1 MEYIDGITLLELLKT
16 KGPLEMKEAVEIA
29 AQFLAGLDAI
39 HQAGLVHRDLKP
51 ENLMITRAGRVV
63 VMDFGIAKPATE
75 SGPHTV
81 SGTPAYMAP
90 EQLRGEPVDARADV
104 FSAGVVLAE
113 MVSDEGIQE
122 HASRETLWSGI
133 RMEPPRVPECP
144 WSPVIRKAVSTRRD
158 ERYPSAQALVRALE
172 GSPPIAP
179 YNLAYGPAGRWAA
192 VGGVQGIRLW
202 DFETGDSKNLVERR
216 PGQDVGTV
224 QFVGNGRLVT
234 TESGALRLWQLEDGT
249 SRKIRE
255 DPWKKAWTIDVSP
268 DGRFLLSAG
277 GDTERGISEVVFQDL
292 ETGESRTLSAH
303 GDRVLAVALDPTGTI
318 AVTGDSDG
326 VGRVGPVTGEAPHL
340 LFGHEGLVYSLAV
353 GPEGRWIASGG
364 EDASVRLWPMPQGRP
379 FHTLPYG
386 RASRTASRAD
396 QRAYR

>member
-1 MEYIDGITLLELLKT
+1 MAIEADIHVLVSMRDDFLFHCHTQPALAPIFSELTPLGPPVGGALRRTLVQPALTCGYRFEDEALADEMLREVEGERGALREELLVGMNDGNVYRVST
-16 KGPLEMKEAVEIA
+16 
-29 AQFLAGLDAI
+29 
-39 HQAGLVHRDLKP
+39 
-51 ENLMITRAGRVV
+51 ENG
-63 VMDFGIAKPATE
+63 
-75 SGPHTV
+75 
-81 SGTPAYMAP
+81 
-90 EQLRGEPVDARADV
+90 QLRV
-104 FSAGVVLAE
+104 
-113 MVSDEGIQE
+113 
-122 HASRETLWSGI
+122 
-133 RMEPPRVPECP
+133 
-144 WSPVIRKAVSTRRD
+144 
-158 ERYPSAQALVRALE
+158 LE

-326 VGRVGPVTGEAPHL
+326 VVRVGPVTGEAPHL

-353 GPEGRWIASGG
+353 GPEGR
-364 EDASVRLWPMPQGRP
+364 
-379 FHTLPYG
+379 
-386 RASRTASRAD
+386 
-396 QRAYR
+396 